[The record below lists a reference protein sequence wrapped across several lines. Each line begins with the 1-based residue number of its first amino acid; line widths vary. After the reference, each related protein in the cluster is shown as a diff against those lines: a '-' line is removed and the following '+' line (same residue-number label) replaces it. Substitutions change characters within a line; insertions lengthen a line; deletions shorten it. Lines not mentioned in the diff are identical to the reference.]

1 MPTRTGIGVAFMTF
15 YGLLWIGGGNDLI
28 ATHFGVSLN
37 NVTWFLRFAVFIGP
51 VLAFWVTR
59 RIAISLQRA
68 DNDRLLHGLETGV
81 IVRSPEGAYS
91 EKHTSVGEYEAYT
104 LTARDRLLPLDIGPE
119 TDDNGVRAPRR
130 ALNKVRA
137 RLSRFYFADAVQKPT
152 REELEEAHAHG
163 HDADEIHELGET
175 ETYREVTSDR
185 S

>member
-1 MPTRTGIGVAFMTF
+1 
-15 YGLLWIGGGNDLI
+15 
-28 ATHFGVSLN
+28 
-37 NVTWFLRFAVFIGP
+37 VTWFLRIAVFLGP

-81 IVRSPEGAYS
+81 IVRSTEGKYTERHEPIS
-91 EKHTSVGEYEAYT
+91 NYEAYE

-130 ALNKVRA
+130 ALNKLRA

-152 REELEEAHAHG
+152 REELEEGHEHAAHDG
-163 HDADEIHELGET
+163 DEIHDLTET